1 MPISLFAE
9 TFEGLGVTVDVGVSS
24 TNPPTTLIAPVS
36 VAPYVSVS
44 VLPTAPIITG
54 PGESPFPLSPSSLLL
69 RKFVPFFFLVH
80 SFSFHALCFLDRS
93 IPYCSFSV

>member
-1 MPISLFAE
+1 MPVSLFAE

-69 RKFVPFFFLVH
+69 RKFVPFFFFSPQLLISCLVL
-80 SFSFHALCFLDRS
+80 S
-93 IPYCSFSV
+93 